1 MAWNE
6 PGNNGEK
13 DPWGSRQDQGPPD
26 LDEAFKKLKEN
37 LGGMFGGGSGAGGAS
52 AGGGGL
58 KSSLVAIVL
67 GVLAIGYGFM
77 GKVHSHAWRSVNHF
91 FPDAPKV
98 EMSVICG
105 RSKEALEAARVTFGW
120 NEAETDCFQF
130 IELQSKTNAALV
142 K

>member
-26 LDEAFKKLKEN
+26 LDEAFKKLKDN

-67 GVLAIGYGFM
+67 GVLDIGYGFM
-77 GKVHSHAWRSVNHF
+77 GV
-91 FPDAPKV
+91 
-98 EMSVICG
+98 
-105 RSKEALEAARVTFGW
+105 
-120 NEAETDCFQF
+120 
-130 IELQSKTNAALV
+130 
-142 K
+142 